1 MFHTFFY
8 EPIYNLIVVVLTFV
22 PLHDI
27 GAAIVIVTLIVK
39 TLLLPFNISALRTQY
54 MMKKV
59 EPEMN
64 KIKELQKKDPQA
76 ASKQMVEMYRKNK
89 INPFSSL
96 FAMILQIPIFIA
108 LYIVFSKGL
117 IDDPKSIYSFV
128 TFPDKLHTVA
138 FGLFDVTEKNI
149 IIALLAGIS
158 SYFLAVRQTAQ
169 MVTPTKDV
177 NKDASKDK
185 GMFND
190 SFQEHF
196 MKSMKLQL
204 LYVLPIIITV
214 SAMALPSALGLYWFV
229 SNTASYA
236 LDVYVKNKLSHL
248 APPLIRGEAFDIIKE
263 VEEEVI
269 QIEEKIEKSVKHIG
283 KKNKKKHRSR

>member
-8 EPIYNLIVVVLTFV
+8 EPIYNLIVLVLTFI

-27 GAAIVIVTLIVK
+27 GGAIVIVTLIVK
-39 TLLLPFNISALRTQY
+39 GILLPFNMSALRTQY
-54 MMKKV
+54 MMKKI

-76 ASKQMVEMYRKNK
+76 ASKKMIELYKTQK

-117 IDDPKSIYSFV
+117 FNDPKSIYTFV
-128 TFPDKLHTVA
+128 TFPETLHTIA
-138 FGLFDVTEKNI
+138 FGIFDVTEKNI
-149 IIALLAGIS
+149 VIALLAGIS
-158 SYFLAVRQTAQ
+158 SYFLAVRQTA
-169 MVTPTKDV
+169 MMGVSND
-177 NKDASKDK
+177 SKK
-185 GMFND
+185 EGKEE

-196 MKSMKLQL
+196 AKSMKIQL
-204 LYVLPIIITV
+204 LYVLPIIIAV

-236 LDVYVKNKLSHL
+236 LDVYMKQKLAHL
-248 APPLIRGEAFDIIKE
+248 APPEIRGEAYDVIKE
-263 VEEEVI
+263 VEEDLI
-269 QIEEKIEKSVKHIG
+269 GIEKGIKG
-283 KKNKKKHRSR
+283 K

>member
-1 MFHTFFY
+1 MFHSLFY
-8 EPIYNLIVVVLTFV
+8 EPIYNLIVLVLTFV

-39 TLLLPFNISALRTQY
+39 AVLLPFNMSALRTQY
-54 MMKKV
+54 MMKKI
-59 EPEMN
+59 EPEME

-76 ASKQMVEMYRKNK
+76 ASKKMIEMYKKNK

-117 IDDPKSIYSFV
+117 FDDPKSIYSFV
-128 TFPDKLHTVA
+128 TFPETLHTVA
-138 FGLFDVTEKNI
+138 FGIFDVTEKNI
-149 IIALLAGIS
+149 VIALLAGIS

-169 MVTPTKDV
+169 MGTSKNTK
-177 NKDASKDK
+177 KDGKK
-185 GMFND
+185 EE

-196 MKSMKLQL
+196 AKSMKIQL

-214 SAMALPSALGLYWFV
+214 SAMALPSALGLYWFI
-229 SNTASYA
+229 SNSASYG
-236 LDVYVKNKLSHL
+236 LDVYMKRKLAHL
-248 APPLIRGEAFDIIKE
+248 APPDIRGEAYDVIKE
-263 VEEEVI
+263 VEEDVI
-269 QIEEKIEKSVKHIG
+269 KISK
-283 KKNKKKHRSR
+283 

>member
-8 EPIYNLIVVVLTFV
+8 EPVYNLIVIVLTYV

-39 TLLLPFNISALRTQY
+39 TLLLPFNMSALRTQY
-54 MMKKV
+54 MMKKI

-64 KIKELQKKDPQA
+64 KIKELQKKDPQE
-76 ASKQMVEMYRKNK
+76 ASKKMIEMYRKNK

-128 TFPDKLHTVA
+128 TFPDSLHTIA
-138 FGLFDVTEKNI
+138 FGIFDVTEKNI
-149 IIALLAGIS
+149 VIALLAGIS
-158 SYFLAVRQTAQ
+158 SYFLAVRQTAT
-169 MVTPTKDV
+169 MGTTKTDAKKGI
-177 NKDASKDK
+177 KDE
-185 GMFND
+185 

-196 MKSMKLQL
+196 MKSMKIQL
-204 LYVLPIIITV
+204 LYVLPVIITV
-214 SAMALPSALGLYWFV
+214 SAAVLPSALGLYWFV
-229 SNTASYA
+229 SNTASYG
-236 LDVYVKNKLSHL
+236 LDVYMKRKLAHL
-248 APPLIRGEAFDIIKE
+248 ATPEIRGEAYDVIKE
-263 VEEEVI
+263 VEEDVL
-269 QIEEKIEKSVKHIG
+269 KIEKKIAKSF
-283 KKNKKKHRSR
+283 